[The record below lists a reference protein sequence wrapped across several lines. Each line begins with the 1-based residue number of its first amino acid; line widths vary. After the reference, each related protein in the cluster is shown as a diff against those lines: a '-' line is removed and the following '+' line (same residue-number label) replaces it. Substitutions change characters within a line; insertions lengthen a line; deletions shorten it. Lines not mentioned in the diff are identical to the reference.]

1 MRSLIARASGREP
14 FGNQFKIR
22 SNAPAPDCEHE
33 VLARLPRPVVIAL
46 AVLAGLVVLPIV
58 LPALLLFLIGDGSG
72 LGLLFRLG
80 LLVVVF
86 VGSRRLARHLKESPT
101 SRESLRTAGV
111 AVLELLRMAGVA
123 VAKALPPLARTIAGG
138 TSQLFHGLKSAV
150 IYLCGCRWPVALI
163 WFLVTFGIVI
173 LQADPG
179 TGIFLMFLLFA
190 QFWPTV
196 TINAGFAQLIVEP
209 AMRNISPR
217 WSLVGLA
224 WFVGYAA
231 VSIHGHTALDRL
243 SVEIA
248 TENSRQSLPFDPRTQ
263 SLVVV
268 RGNIYDAPSAWS
280 LLTTYPL
287 SVVYEE
293 VEGAGEGTNPTS
305 ARDGRPRFTAL
316 RLGSPELCDSI
327 TDNTRL
333 KVAVTQHSKATFSGM
348 PFCVYTTIEAPDLP
362 VVRLRFE
369 QEQLRI
375 VGAEG
380 HIDRIT
386 LTSGGDQRRDASVE
400 VALLKAA
407 PYQYLP
413 LPFFGCFINSGAQR
427 WDCEY
432 GFLKERQRTHPDDVV
447 LIGKSLGLELSSP
460 ASRSDEIYTGGPAAL
475 ERAQNLAEA
484 AALAELDR
492 LLAKPV
498 GSIAPFTLRI
508 LSARPD
514 LIASRAE
521 RLVVVATEALTTR
534 ENWPD
539 VQTWSDLMVALP
551 DADFRRVA
559 PSFAGAILARWTDAS
574 GRHFANLGD
583 RLIYRLADL
592 GPAALPLLELTYH
605 YNDAFGDLASIIALC
620 RLGAPAAELTEKL
633 RANVFSRHGDYD
645 LKMREAMILA
655 LMRQGRADLAD
666 AGRQEY
672 EQWAATLRLPARGWS
687 RDFEEKSRKMTP
699 SSSPDACMITRN

>member
-1 MRSLIARASGREP
+1 MRSVIARASGREP

-22 SNAPAPDCEHE
+22 LSARTPDCEQE
-33 VLARLPRPVVIAL
+33 VIARLPKPVVIAL
-46 AVLAGLVVLPIV
+46 AVLAGLVALPIV
-58 LPALLLFLIGDGSG
+58 LLALLRFLLGDGLG

-80 LLVVVF
+80 LLVVVI

-101 SRESLRTAGV
+101 SLESLRTAGV
-111 AVLELLRMAGVA
+111 AVAGT
-123 VAKALPPLARTIAGG
+123 LPPLARTIAGG
-138 TSQLFHGLKSAV
+138 TSQLFHALKSAV

-163 WFLVTFGIVI
+163 WFLVTFGIFI

-179 TGIFLMFLLFA
+179 IGIVLMLLLA
-190 QFWPTV
+190 PFWSIV
-196 TINAGFAQLIVEP
+196 TINLGFAQLIVEP
-209 AMRNISPR
+209 AIRKISPA
-217 WSLVGLA
+217 WSLVGLS

-231 VSIHGHTALDRL
+231 VSLHGHTALDRL

-268 RGNIYDAPSAWS
+268 RGNLYDAPSAEG

-305 ARDGRPRFTAL
+305 ARDGRPRFTAF

-333 KVAVTQHSKATFSGM
+333 KAVVTRHIKWTFSGM
-348 PFCVYTTIEAPDLP
+348 PFCVYATTEAPDHP

-369 QEQLRI
+369 HEELRV

-380 HIDRIT
+380 YIGRTT
-386 LTSGGDQRRDASVE
+386 LTSGGDKRQVASVN
-400 VALLKAA
+400 AA
-407 PYQYLP
+407 PYRYLP
-413 LPFFGCFINSGAQR
+413 LPVVGCFLGDGR
-427 WDCEY
+427 WKCTQE
-432 GFLKERQRTHPDDVV
+432 FLKEQRAYRDNVA

-498 GSIAPFTLRI
+498 GSIAPFTLSF

-521 RLVVVATEALTTR
+521 RLAVAAAEALTTR
-534 ENWPD
+534 E
-539 VQTWSDLMVALP
+539 T
-551 DADFRRVA
+551 
-559 PSFAGAILARWTDAS
+559 GAMCK
-574 GRHFANLGD
+574 
-583 RLIYRLADL
+583 
-592 GPAALPLLELTYH
+592 P
-605 YNDAFGDLASIIALC
+605 
-620 RLGAPAAELTEKL
+620 GAT
-633 RANVFSRHGDYD
+633 
-645 LKMREAMILA
+645 
-655 LMRQGRADLAD
+655 
-666 AGRQEY
+666 
-672 EQWAATLRLPARGWS
+672 
-687 RDFEEKSRKMTP
+687 
-699 SSSPDACMITRN
+699 

>member
-1 MRSLIARASGREP
+1 
-14 FGNQFKIR
+14 
-22 SNAPAPDCEHE
+22 
-33 VLARLPRPVVIAL
+33 VLARLPKPVVIAL
-46 AVLAGLVVLPIV
+46 AVLAGLVALPFV
-58 LPALLLFLIGDGSG
+58 WTALLLFLIGDGSG

-80 LLVVVF
+80 LLVVVI
-86 VGSRRLARHLKESPT
+86 VGSRRLARRLKESPT
-101 SRESLRTAGV
+101 SLESLRTT
-111 AVLELLRMAGVA
+111 GVA
-123 VAKALPPLARTIAGG
+123 VARTLPPLARTIAGG
-138 TSQLFHGLKSAV
+138 TSQLFHALKSSV
-150 IYLCGCRWPVALI
+150 IYLRGCRWPKALI
-163 WFLVTFGIVI
+163 WFLVTFGIFI
-173 LQADPG
+173 LQAYPS
-179 TGIFLMFLLFA
+179 TGIFLMLLLA
-190 QFWPTV
+190 PLWSIV
-196 TINAGFAQLIVEP
+196 TINLGFAQLIVEP
-209 AMRNISPR
+209 AIRKISPA
-217 WSLVGLA
+217 WSLVGLS

-268 RGNIYDAPSAWS
+268 RGNAYDAPSAWS

-333 KVAVTQHSKATFSGM
+333 KAVVTQHIKATISGM
-348 PFCVYTTIEAPDLP
+348 PFCDYATIEAPDLP

-369 QEQLRI
+369 QEELRV
-375 VGAEG
+375 VGVEG
-380 HIDRIT
+380 HIGRTT
-386 LTSGGDQRRDASVE
+386 LTSGGDKRQVASVN
-400 VALLKAA
+400 AA
-407 PYQYLP
+407 PYRYLP
-413 LPFFGCFINSGAQR
+413 LPMLGCFLGDGR
-427 WDCEY
+427 WKCTQE
-432 GFLKERQRTHPDDVV
+432 FLKEQRAYPDNVA

-475 ERAQNLAEA
+475 ERAQNLAGA

-508 LSARPD
+508 LSASPD

-521 RLVVVATEALTTR
+521 RLAVAAAEAITTR
-534 ENWPD
+534 ENWRD
-539 VQTWSDLMVALP
+539 VQSWSDLMVALA
-551 DADFRRVA
+551 DADFRRVG
-559 PSFAGAILARWTDAS
+559 PGFVGAMLARWTDAS
-574 GRHFANLGD
+574 GGHFASLSD

-592 GPAALPLLELTYH
+592 GPAALPLLERI
-605 YNDAFGDLASIIALC
+605 GGLASIIALC
-620 RLGAPAAELTEKL
+620 RLGAPAAELTEKF
-633 RANVFSRHGDYD
+633 RANVFNDRHQGPYD
-645 LKMREAMILA
+645 FEMREAMILA
-655 LMRQGRADLAD
+655 LLRQGRADLAD
-666 AGRQEY
+666 AGRQQY

-687 RDFEEKSRKMTP
+687 KDFEEKSRNMTP
-699 SSSPDACMITRN
+699 SSSPDACMITRY